1 MLCYLESCQNCQN
14 LSANP
19 LKTLLFI
26 AQRDIII
33 SELMITI
40 MELWGK
46 DYCKNE

>member
-33 SELMITI
+33 PELMINYNGTV
-40 MELWGK
+40 GK
-46 DYCKNE
+46 GLLEK